1 MANEKK
7 RLIRVRTERK
17 ARFKRD
23 GLGKKPQLAASWR
36 RPRGLH
42 HKQRRQKKAKG
53 PLPTPGYGSPLPV
66 RGIHP
71 SGFYEVLVASTAEL
85 EGLDPMTTAIRI
97 RGPVGLRKRE
107 EIQAGAIQKGLRIL
121 NPKETQRK
129 ALAAEEEPGEGES
142 AEEEEAEE

>member
-1 MANEKK
+1 M
-7 RLIRVRTERK
+7 
-17 ARFKRD
+17 
-23 GLGKKPQLAASWR
+23 
-36 RPRGLH
+36 H

-53 PLPTPGYGSPLPV
+53 ALPTPGYGSPLPV

-85 EGLDPMTTAIRI
+85 EGLDPTTMAIRI